1 MEVHQHTHPDSYR
14 NHRKKWTHYF
24 WEFLMLFLAVFCGF
38 LAENF
43 REHQVEHQREKQFIQ
58 SLIRDVEMDTVR
70 LHDIINNRNERMIN
84 LDSLITLITRPDA
97 SAYSRYIYYHGSYA
111 TRMTFR
117 FYSNDGTME
126 QLKNA
131 GNLRLIRK
139 QQVRDSIMSYDL
151 ASRLMLDAGNWEQ
164 EIMET
169 YRVIAQEIF
178 DGSEMEKT
186 RDEDNNIILL
196 NYNPPFRNNKDAIF
210 KLSYRI
216 HMLKNFNRSNRKSN
230 RDLLQKATNLLT
242 LLKKEYNLK

>member
-1 MEVHQHTHPDSYR
+1 MDVHHHTHSEH
-14 NHRKKWTHYF
+14 NKWTHYL

-43 REHQVEHQREKQFIQ
+43 REHQVEHQREKQFVE
-58 SLIRDVEMDTVR
+58 SLIRDVEMDTSR
-70 LHDIINNRNERMIN
+70 LQAIIINRNERMVN
-84 LDSLITLITRPDA
+84 LDSLITLINLPDA
-97 SAYSRYIYYHGSYA
+97 SAYSRYIYHHSSYA

-117 FYSNDGTME
+117 FYSNDGTMQ

-139 QQVRDSIMSYDL
+139 QLVKDSIMSYDV
-151 ASRLMLDAGNWEQ
+151 ASRSMLDMSNWEQ

-169 YRVIAQEIF
+169 YRTIAQEIF
-178 DGSEMEKT
+178 DGREMEKT
-186 RDEDNNIILL
+186 RDEDNNVIRL

-216 HMLKNFNRSNRKSN
+216 HMLKNFNRSNRKAN
-230 RDLLQKATNLLT
+230 RDLLQKAVNLLA
-242 LLKKEYNLK
+242 LLKKEYHLK